1 MVRVHFFPFDVSLSN
16 DRVLQFLNGFQQLRW
31 GLPEKVSPARRPA
44 ETKRR
49 NKTTLQP
56 SPYREGN
63 STVADPGV
71 VF

>member
-1 MVRVHFFPFDVSLSN
+1 MASN
-16 DRVLQFLNGFQQLRW
+16 NCVG

-44 ETKRR
+44 ETERR